1 MCVVQQDEEE
11 EEEEE
16 DEADMPLVVEQGLGM
31 AAHHQQ
37 LMLADPDYPNF
48 SPRPTGADARKK
60 RRVGLVQEHI
70 ISVSSNLISTTVYYK
85 VQYVIPTALDGF

>member
-1 MCVVQQDEEE
+1 MQEE

-16 DEADMPLVVEQGLGM
+16 DEEVDTPTVVEQGLGM

-48 SPRPTGADARKK
+48 SPRPAGAEARKK

-70 ISVSSNLISTTVYYK
+70 ISVSCLSG
-85 VQYVIPTALDGF
+85 LD

>member
-1 MCVVQQDEEE
+1 MSFQQEEEE

-16 DEADMPLVVEQGLGM
+16 DTEADVDMPLVVEQGLGM
-31 AAHHQQ
+31 ATHHQQ

-48 SPRPTGADARKK
+48 SPRPGVDPKKK

-70 ISVSSNLISTTVYYK
+70 ISVS
-85 VQYVIPTALDGF
+85 